1 MILSIDVGLK
11 NLSYI
16 LIDIDSITDFKI
28 LEWKNVD
35 VNRSFTDLHWIRSN
49 YERFSKHDLVTC
61 LTCLGTCWITDPH
74 KKTKNDLKLKI
85 REFLRK
91 NKIRKETSLDYQK
104 IVRNLE
110 NHFEYLFQN
119 YTIDYI
125 VIENQPCLKNPTM
138 KSIQMILFT
147 LFCLKTESTV
157 RFINASEKMKFCY
170 LNHFVQEIPKDSYK
184 KTKKASI
191 DVVLK
196 VLQNHSWRSVIE
208 LSKKKD
214 DLADVFLQA
223 LAFFNKTKN

>member
-35 VNRSFTDLHWIRSN
+35 VNRSFTDLHWICNN
-49 YERFSKHDLVTC
+49 YERFSKQDLVTC
-61 LTCLGTCWITDPH
+61 LTCLGTCWITDPK

-85 REFLRK
+85 KEFLRK

-104 IVRNLE
+104 IIKNLD
-110 NHFEYLFQN
+110 NQFDNLFQN
-119 YTIDYI
+119 YAIDYI

-157 RFINASEKMKFCY
+157 KLMNASEKMKFCY
-170 LNHFVQEIPKDSYK
+170 LNNLIHKLPKGYK
-184 KTKKASI
+184 ETKKASI

-208 LSKKKD
+208 ESKKKD

-223 LAFFNKTKN
+223 LAFFNKTD

>member
-1 MILSIDVGLK
+1 MILSIDIGLK

-35 VNRSFTDLHWIRSN
+35 VNRSFTDLHWICNN
-49 YERFSKHDLVTC
+49 YERFSKQDLVTC
-61 LTCLGTCWITDPH
+61 LTCLGTCWITDPK

-85 REFLRK
+85 KEFLRK

-119 YTIDYI
+119 YIFDYI
-125 VIENQPCLKNPTM
+125 VIENQPCLKNPKM

-157 RFINASEKMKFCY
+157 KFVNASEKMKFCY
-170 LNHFVQEIPKDSYK
+170 FNNLVQEIPKDYN

-191 DVVLK
+191 DVVVKILEK
-196 VLQNHSWRSVIE
+196 NIWRSVIDDN
-208 LSKKKD
+208 KKKD

-223 LAFFNKTKN
+223 FAFFQKN